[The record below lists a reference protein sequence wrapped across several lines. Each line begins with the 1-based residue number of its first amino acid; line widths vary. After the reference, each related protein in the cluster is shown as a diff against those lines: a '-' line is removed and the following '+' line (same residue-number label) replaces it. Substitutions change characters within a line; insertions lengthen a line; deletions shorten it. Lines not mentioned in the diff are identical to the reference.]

1 MCYNISVTPGW
12 CNGNTG
18 ASGALILGSNPSP
31 GKFKTSRKRGFLY
44 NIANGAWLK
53 W

>member
-1 MCYNISVTPGW
+1 MSIIPGW

-31 GKFKTSRKRGFLY
+31 GTY
-44 NIANGAWLK
+44 
-53 W
+53 

>member
-1 MCYNISVTPGW
+1 MYVDPGW

-31 GKFKTSRKRGFLY
+31 GK
-44 NIANGAWLK
+44 I
-53 W
+53 

>member
-1 MCYNISVTPGW
+1 MCYNIYVNPGW

-31 GKFKTSRKRGFLY
+31 GTDL
-44 NIANGAWLK
+44 I
-53 W
+53 